1 MSRGRPVPP
10 ALLLAAVTEEAE
22 SFLPIPAQAVGI
34 LAMSTFVLLLLITF
48 AFRSVGTRH
57 HH

>member
-1 MSRGRPVPP
+1 MNLHV
-10 ALLLAAVTEEAE
+10 LLAVTEEAE
-22 SFLPIPAQAVGI
+22 SFLPVPPAAVGI
-34 LAMSTFVLLLLITF
+34 LSMSAFILLLLITF

>member
-1 MSRGRPVPP
+1 MPELII
-10 ALLLAAVTEEAE
+10 AAAVEEAE
-22 SFLPIPAQAVGI
+22 SFLPVPPAAIGI
-34 LAMSTFVLLLLITF
+34 LTMATFILLLLITF